1 MPGYCRISW
10 CAGMFK
16 GNLVTVLKTIP
27 QSAIQF
33 AAYDQA
39 KDAMLTL
46 IPRRQGDGLRQVE
59 RLPLF
64 PLPSRQISLCE

>member
-1 MPGYCRISW
+1 MSNF

-39 KDAMLTL
+39 KDAMLTI
-46 IPRRQGDGLRQVE
+46 IPRDQGAGLRQVTH
-59 RLPLF
+59 RP
-64 PLPSRQISLCE
+64 CH

>member
-1 MPGYCRISW
+1 
-10 CAGMFK
+10 MFK

-39 KDAMLTL
+39 KDAMLTS
-46 IPRRQGDGLRQVE
+46 IPRDQGAGLRQV
-59 RLPLF
+59 LAQVTIPVNDS
-64 PLPSRQISLCE
+64 PDAPSLS